1 MMNCDEMGPGH
12 LWNVSHHISLP
23 KIVCGWTLCM
33 NLTAGCLRRGNGA
46 IWLSGPGRLHTDTRL
61 LQGFLHWIANQL
73 PWKQQEVKSLVVG
86 TNDSAEA
93 CHLVGTKT
101 LKLDGVPYCTLFFL
115 VPSCP
120 CSLAPCCRNHR
131 KSQKHPIVRPIAM
144 VLVWINIFMGS
155 RGHWE
160 YLPATQHIISVVWEF
175 SGFPTGFPTSPA
187 GIDGILWINGQKHN
201 IGKAIM
207 LPTIPRHSPPSCRKI
222 SCGIIG
228 DGSTTWIEL
237 NCPADENMASLQ
249 FFLNVFWR
257 SQTRFW
263 TTKLLLFCSVCNFC

>member
-1 MMNCDEMGPGH
+1 MKC
-12 LWNVSHHISLP
+12 ISP
-23 KIVCGWTLCM
+23 Y
-33 NLTAGCLRRGNGA
+33 LTSKDCLRMNPLHEPHCRVSSAWQWGYLA

-101 LKLDGVPYCTLFFL
+101 LKLDGVPYCTLFFFG

-144 VLVWINIFMGS
+144 VLV
-155 RGHWE
+155 
-160 YLPATQHIISVVWEF
+160 
-175 SGFPTGFPTSPA
+175 
-187 GIDGILWINGQKHN
+187 
-201 IGKAIM
+201 
-207 LPTIPRHSPPSCRKI
+207 
-222 SCGIIG
+222 
-228 DGSTTWIEL
+228 
-237 NCPADENMASLQ
+237 
-249 FFLNVFWR
+249 
-257 SQTRFW
+257 
-263 TTKLLLFCSVCNFC
+263 